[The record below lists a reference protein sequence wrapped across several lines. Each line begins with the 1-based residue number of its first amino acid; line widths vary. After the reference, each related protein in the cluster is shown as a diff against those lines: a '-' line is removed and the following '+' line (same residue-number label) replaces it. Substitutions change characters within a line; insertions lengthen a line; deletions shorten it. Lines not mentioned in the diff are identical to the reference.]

1 MNDAV
6 VRFADASRIIAS
18 AKESVMYQC
27 LMREKFDARNV
38 IRLLTDM
45 EEQMRMACHEEAQQ
59 PHEEHNLEGHSIAI
73 SGKCQSKSERTVARA
88 IKELG
93 YTPYHNVIKKD
104 CIGDERPLPFD
115 FGILVDGKEL
125 LIEFDGEQHEEPIAF
140 YGGAEKFERVKRY
153 DSIKTRYCA
162 DRCIPLLRLN
172 RRSSIKSELRRFI
185 ESYTEET
192 NAQNN

>member
-1 MNDAV
+1 MSDAV

-18 AKESVMYQC
+18 AKKSVRNQC

-38 IRLLTDM
+38 IRLLADM
-45 EEQMRMACHEEAQQ
+45 EEQMQMACYEAAQQ
-59 PHEEHNLEGHSIAI
+59 PHEEQPHEEHGPVI

-125 LIEFDGEQHEEPIAF
+125 LIEFDGEQHTEPIAF
-140 YGGAEKFERVKRY
+140 YGGTEKFERVKRY
-153 DSIKTRYCA
+153 DSIKTKYCS
-162 DRCIPLLRLN
+162 DRRIPLLRLN
-172 RRSSIKSELRRFI
+172 KRSSIKNELRQFI
-185 ESYTEET
+185 ELHTEET
-192 NAQNN
+192 NA